1 MPPSLFEIGLSDL
14 TKSGGAKAHPG
25 MTGPTST
32 LSIKEKEL
40 LFVDG
45 RSNFTTSFSE
55 EECDFE
61 NGAKIEDNLWNTRNL
76 HYDEV
81 NKRTAKCSS
90 YLDSLFKI
98 LYRRGNRLFDR

>member
-1 MPPSLFEIGLSDL
+1 MSPSLVEIGLTDN
-14 TKSGGAKAHPG
+14 
-25 MTGPTST
+25 ST
-32 LSIKEKEL
+32 LRIKEKES

-45 RSNFTTSFSE
+45 RNNFTIPFSE

-61 NGAKIEDNLWNTRNL
+61 NGAEIDDKLWNTKNL

-98 LYRRGNRLFDR
+98 LYRKGNRLFDK